1 MRKHLLTVLTILLLL
16 PAISA
21 AQKTINIGS
30 GGTDQTWIGPE
41 PNAAAGA
48 WLDQGAVSPGDDRRD
63 LIIGAPGT
71 TGVLGRVFVLFGGDL
86 PPGVRN
92 LSNAHTVITGPFLG
106 DRFGFSTAAGNI
118 VNLEGAI
125 PRSLVVGAPNSG
137 AGDAGKVYLFR
148 GGFAGGASLNASNAL
163 LAIHGRPGD
172 RIGTSLATGDLNGDG
187 YREIIIGAPGNNRV
201 YVINGSPALNHNG
214 ATQVLDL
221 NTTSPAMTI
230 TAPGI
235 GSVLTAGPL
244 LGSDALYEIVIGV
257 PASNAVVV
265 IKGRNIGGGAPAFPS
280 VWDLATQPGDLTFV
294 GSSAGDLLGSSV
306 RVADLDGDFQRDLI
320 MGAPE
325 ADGPNETRPGSGEVY
340 AFLGTTLGG
349 LSGFVNVDN
358 ADVRFYGAAPN
369 HKTGTSFT
377 AGDINR
383 DTPNDLVM
391 YAPGAS
397 PAGHWFVY
405 YGRHRTEIGTPIAGG
420 IRVVDLG
427 ADGQI
432 DRQIVGDPA
441 QGPAAVA
448 QVFEVTGEGARDIA
462 IGVPTAEGGA
472 GAVHFTISP
481 KMRLSSESVAVNL
494 IVNSGQTFARRIRVQ
509 NTSTVPITWAASSTD
524 SWLSASP
531 AAGVAVD
538 TNDGV
543 FNLIASAANLAPG
556 TYTGKMR
563 VASTSRDLEMF
574 LEVDVTM
581 RVAPAQRDPGDFSGD
596 GTFDLIWQHDT
607 QGWLAIWRLNGTA
620 LIGGE
625 SLNPDRVADTNWKVV
640 GTGDFNGDGHPDVL
654 WHHLTSG
661 QIAVW
666 VMNGAQQV
674 QGLSVTPDRVADT
687 NWRIVATGDFNGDG
701 KRDILWQHL
710 TNRTLSVWLMNGTT
724 LMDGRVLTPSTVAST
739 EWRIVGTGDFN
750 ADGNA
755 DIVWQNQVNGLLS
768 VWYMNG
774 STMIGGE
781 ALTPGQVPDT
791 NWKIRAV
798 GDVNRDGKPDL
809 IWQHNGN
816 GSLAVWFMNG
826 AQQTSGTSLG
836 PGSVP
841 DLSWRI
847 VGPK

>member
-1 MRKHLLTVLTILLLL
+1 MRKQLLTVITIFLLL

-21 AQKTINIGS
+21 AQAINIGA

-71 TGVLGRVFVLFGGDL
+71 TGVLGRVYVLFGGPL
-86 PPGVRN
+86 PLGINN
-92 LSNAHTVITGPFLG
+92 LTNAHTIITGPFVG
-106 DRFGFSTAAGNI
+106 DRFGYSTAVGNI
-118 VNLEGAI
+118 VNTEGSI

-148 GGFAGGASLNASNAL
+148 GGFAGGSSLNVSNAL

-172 RIGTSLATGDLNGDG
+172 RLGTSLATGDINGDG
-187 YREIIIGAPGNNRV
+187 FREIIIGAPGNNRV
-201 YVINGSPALNHNG
+201 YVINGSAALNHSG
-214 ATQVLDL
+214 PTQVLDL
-221 NTTSPAMTI
+221 NTTAPNMTI

-244 LGSDALYEIVIGV
+244 LGNDALYEIVIGV

-280 VWDLATQPGDLTFV
+280 TWNLATMPGDITFI
-294 GSSAGDLLGSSV
+294 GSTTGDLVGSSV
-306 RVADLDGDFQRDLI
+306 RVADIDGDSQRDLI

-325 ADGPNETRPGSGEVY
+325 ADGPGESRPGAGEVY
-340 AFLGTTLGG
+340 AFLGTQLGG
-349 LSGFVNVDN
+349 LSGFVSVDN
-358 ADVRFYGAAPN
+358 AAVRFYGAAAG

-383 DTPNDLVM
+383 DFPNDLVM
-391 YAPGAS
+391 YS
-397 PAGHWFVY
+397 PNATAAGTWFVY
-405 YGRHRTEIGTPIAGG
+405 YGRSVGEMGTSVGG
-420 IRVVDLG
+420 VRVIDL
-427 ADGQI
+427 AASGQF
-432 DRQIVGDPA
+432 DRQINGDPT
-441 QGPAAVA
+441 QGPASVA

-481 KMRLSSESVAVNL
+481 KMRLSSESVSVDL
-494 IVNSGQTFARRIRVQ
+494 IVNSGQNFSRQIRVQ
-509 NTSTVPITWAASSTD
+509 NSSTVAITWAASSTD
-524 SWLSASP
+524 PWLSASP
-531 AAGVAVD
+531 AAGAAVD

-543 FNLIASAANLAPG
+543 FNLIASAANLSAG

-563 VASTSRDLEMF
+563 VTSTSRDLEMF
-574 LEVDVTM
+574 LEVNVTM
-581 RVAPAQRDPGDFSGD
+581 RVAPANRDPGDFSGD
-596 GTFDLIWQHDT
+596 GMFDIIWQHGT
-607 QGWLAIWRLNGTA
+607 QGWLAVWRMNGTT
-620 LIGGE
+620 LIGGD
-625 SLNPDRVADTNWKVV
+625 SITPDRVADTNWKIV
-640 GTGDFNGDGHPDVL
+640 GTGDFNNDGHPDLL

-661 QIAVW
+661 TIAAW
-666 VMNGAQQV
+666 LMNGSHQV
-674 QGLSVTPDRVADT
+674 AGVAISPDRVADT
-687 NWRIVATGDFNGDG
+687 NWRPVATGDFNGDG

-710 TNRTLSVWLMNGTT
+710 TNRTLSVWLMNGTF
-724 LMDGRVLTPSTVAST
+724 LMDGRTLTPSTVAT
-739 EWRIVGTGDFN
+739 TDWLIVGTGDFN
-750 ADGNA
+750 ADGKT

-781 ALTPGQVPDT
+781 ALTPGQVPDS

-798 GDVNRDGKPDL
+798 GDLNADGRPDL
-809 IWQHNGN
+809 LWQHQGNGN
-816 GSLAVWFMNG
+816 LAVWFMNG
-826 AQQTSGTSLG
+826 SRQISGAAFG
-836 PGSVP
+836 PGTVP
-841 DLSWRI
+841 DLNWKI

>member
-1 MRKHLLTVLTILLLL
+1 MRKQLLTVITILLLL

-21 AQKTINIGS
+21 AQTINLGA

-71 TGVLGRVFVLFGGDL
+71 TGILGRVYVLFGGDL
-86 PPGVRN
+86 PPGIRN
-92 LSNAHTVITGPFLG
+92 LSNAHTVITGPFVG
-106 DRFGFSTAAGNI
+106 DRFGYSTAVGNI
-118 VNLEGAI
+118 VNTEGAI

-148 GGFAGGASLNASNAL
+148 GGFAGGSSLNASNAL

-172 RIGTSLATGDLNGDG
+172 RLGTSVATGDINGDG
-187 YREIIIGAPGNNRV
+187 FREIIIGAPGNNRV
-201 YVINGSPALNHNG
+201 YVINGSAALNHSG
-214 ATQVLDL
+214 PTQILDL
-221 NTTSPAMTI
+221 NTTSPNMTI

-244 LGSDALYEIVIGV
+244 LGNDALYEIVIGV
-257 PASNAVVV
+257 PVSNAVVV
-265 IKGRNIGGGAPAFPS
+265 IKGRNISGGAPAFPS
-280 VWDLATQPGDLTFV
+280 VWNLATMPGDITFI
-294 GSSAGDLLGSSV
+294 GSTAGDLVGSSV
-306 RVADLDGDFQRDLI
+306 RVADIDGDSQRDLI

-325 ADGPNETRPGSGEVY
+325 ADGPGESRPGSGEVY
-340 AFLGTTLGG
+340 AFLGTQLGG
-349 LSGFVNVDN
+349 LSGFVSVDN
-358 ADVRFYGAAPN
+358 AGVRFYGAAAG

-383 DTPNDLVM
+383 DTPNDLVI
-391 YAPGAS
+391 YAPAAS
-397 PAGHWFVY
+397 AAGNWFVY
-405 YGRHRTEIGTPIAGG
+405 YGRPASTMGTSIGGV
-420 IRVVDLG
+420 RVIDLA

-432 DRQIVGDPA
+432 DRQIIGDPA
-441 QGPAAVA
+441 QGPASVA

-462 IGVPTAEGGA
+462 IGVPTSEGGA

-481 KMRLSSESVAVNL
+481 KMRLSSESVTVNL
-494 IVNSGQTFARRIRVQ
+494 IVNAGQSFAQQIRVQ

-531 AAGVAVD
+531 AAGSAVD
-538 TNDGV
+538 TNDGI
-543 FNLIASAANLAPG
+543 FNLIASAAGLSPG

-574 LEVDVTM
+574 LEVNVTM
-581 RVAPAQRDPGDFSGD
+581 RVAPANRDPGDFSGD
-596 GTFDLIWQHDT
+596 GTFDLIWQHAT
-607 QGWLAIWRLNGTA
+607 QGWLAVWRLNGTT
-620 LIGGE
+620 LMGGE
-625 SLNPDRVADTNWKVV
+625 SITPDRVADTNWKIA
-640 GTGDFNGDGHPDVL
+640 GTGDFNNDGHPDLL
-654 WHHLTSG
+654 WHHLGTG
-661 QIAVW
+661 AIAAW
-666 VMNGAQQV
+666 LMNGSRQV
-674 QGLSVTPDRVADT
+674 AGVAISPDRVADT

-710 TNRTLSVWLMNGTT
+710 TNRTLSVWLMNGTF
-724 LMDGRVLTPSTVAST
+724 LIDGRTLTPSTVAT
-739 EWRIVGTGDFN
+739 TDWLIVGTGDFN
-750 ADGNA
+750 ADGRA

-781 ALTPGQVPDT
+781 ALTPGQVPDS

-798 GDVNRDGKPDL
+798 GDVNQDGRPDL

-816 GSLAVWFMNG
+816 GNLAVWFMNG
-826 AQQTSGTSLG
+826 SRQISGASFG
-836 PGSVP
+836 PGTVP
-841 DLSWRI
+841 DLNWKI
-847 VGPK
+847 AGPK